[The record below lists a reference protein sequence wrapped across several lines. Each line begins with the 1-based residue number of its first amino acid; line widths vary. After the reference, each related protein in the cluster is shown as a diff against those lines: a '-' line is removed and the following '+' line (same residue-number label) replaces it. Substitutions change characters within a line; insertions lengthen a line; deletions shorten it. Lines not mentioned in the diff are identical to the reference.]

1 MFSILFLPFKKNF
14 AQQAPP
20 IMERGLYVDDFL
32 RFNSSAELMPES
44 SILGVDAQQ
53 DGIFEKE
60 DELLEYARDNHFTI
74 LTLYETEPAF
84 SNTTYY
90 AWNAHTGRMETMQ
103 EHLCRF
109 ISKAKSDYCIKEIY
123 AAVGSSGEGQT
134 IAEYNEQFKIATPA
148 FELSLEELTY
158 ASTRLKILVG
168 SYPEAHPMHYASEI
182 AKFALR
188 VAHFQSCN
196 NTISKFDGVT
206 SEYEFWNNHNYT
218 GFEELMTDLDDIKY
232 SFLSATIGRHFY
244 INVYYGKNGVSQS
257 STSEIAFLDGTI
269 SSKRIADRIFFES
282 YSQSPFSTNSG
293 LPTRKENYFGEDIS
307 IPPTTGEL
315 ETKANTQISTIFAAE
330 ARRNGSTNDF
340 QGKWMENY
348 GTGDQVNNIFEC
360 EKQNFLNWISAGN
373 TKKGD
378 NQMYP
383 GAYQWFSSSYL
394 LKSFKNQPL
403 FYIEYPNACTS
414 QPNYKIMYKGPTES
428 GLNLHFVLTGPVAL
442 TLNTNS
448 PDIAITPDLFFIN
461 QVLPSGNYT
470 ATLTIANTCGSG
482 GKSYSES
489 FVVPATTS
497 PQIAA
502 IGYQGSTINVCD
514 GEKII
519 LKAPLDYVY
528 QWTKNGVDLL
538 DDDATKQ
545 FYPVTEAG
553 IYNCKL
559 SCSGVPVNPV
569 NDIDVRMKYNPYVSI
584 TAVPAGG
591 SNYNLI
597 AEIANVRNGIG
608 LINCPGMLRY
618 EWTTGETMN
627 MITVNRNTPKK
638 YSVTVWN
645 VDPSNSCRSSNS
657 IYVSGSSQGH
667 SPFKLTPSA
676 NNCSGSAG
684 TTKLKIEVIDA
695 VNDPA
700 WNSGTDITK
709 GVISDGASTKYITWY
724 SNPEITV
731 DGLDPGRYVA
741 TATVNGTALA
751 AATASTPFL
760 PTTFNVGSP
769 FSPSSIVGIPTVS
782 PATCKGTA
790 TGSVSIT
797 LNGIGDYTVTLI
809 GSSKKQTVTLS
820 GSNLPVNFTGLPA
833 GHYGLKIHNDCNFEY
848 LDNLIVADA
857 VGLTVTPTISP
868 VQCYT
873 PGWTGT
879 ISLAVSGGTT
889 PYTYSW
895 HNGGSTNSIT
905 EIPGSYTCTITSNS
919 CSEEF
924 KYKISQGSEIHLTTT
939 CAEDGNTHLLIFGG
953 NGNYDQTS
961 LSPFQP
967 VIGSPG
973 EYSAPPG
980 NYTLTATDDQGCASN
995 ATSIAIPASA
1005 VSIAQAGD
1013 DQVVCGNPDMN
1024 VFLEANTPVLGT
1036 GAWSIILGN
1045 GGVISR
1051 PNSPTSLFTGII
1063 GESYLLRWTITGAA
1077 GCSSYDNVKITF
1089 HESTHPTPASAG
1101 PDQVICGTQAILA
1114 GNIPVV
1120 GTGKWTIIDGVGQ
1133 LDYPEAPN
1141 AIFTGSSDN
1150 QNVYSYTLR
1159 WTIMNGDCPSSDE
1172 ILITSCRAANAAQA
1186 GPDQTIA
1193 CGTNPVQ
1200 TTLQALSSGNHD
1212 GLWSIIS
1219 GVNGGFSS
1227 NINKNATF
1235 TGVAGETYLLRWT
1248 LTRNNSPTPQIACT
1262 SSDDVVIKFS
1272 PVIDVNAG
1280 PDQVLCNENTA
1291 LLNATKPAIS
1301 GEGTWTVFSG
1311 TGGGFTNANDPYTT
1325 FTGIAGNNYVLRW
1338 TIIPTGGCGT
1348 TVFDDVQI
1356 KFPTNAVTASNAGAD
1371 QKLCG
1376 LTTNLDANLPSLTET
1391 GTWTIISG
1399 IGGNIV
1405 NSADN
1410 LSSFSG
1416 QNGETYHLEWK
1427 ISDGGCES
1435 TDELIISI
1443 LANPNLAPNAG
1454 PDQLSLCGSIS
1465 ANLAGNSQGSYTGK
1479 WTVMSGGQGSFLNDS
1494 DPNTTFTGT
1503 AGNSYT
1509 LQWTISNSWC
1519 SLNDDVEIS
1528 FPQNPTT
1535 ALAGSDQPT
1544 CNTSIV
1550 LDANNAWVGVGT
1562 WSVFS
1567 GPNTNS
1573 NQFNNENY
1581 SKATFTPTSV
1591 GVYVLRWTI
1600 SNSPCTASS
1609 DDVSITFNPRP
1620 TIANAGPDQ
1629 LNVCVTTSTG
1639 NVVLAANTP
1648 NNGTGVWSVYNGVS
1662 GGSFTLNS
1670 DPTTTFTGAV
1680 GPTYV
1685 LQWTISNGLCTA
1697 SSDLVSVS
1705 FKNNVIAN
1713 AGADQVVCTSG
1724 STGLYGNSPG
1734 NSTGAWSLVSG
1745 SGTITNPNSQNATL
1759 SNFGT
1764 GPNVFKWEITNPN
1777 CGTNSDLVTI
1787 NGFAPPSGPSNS
1799 AGPDQAICINSVTLT
1814 ALQPTTGTGAWSKIS
1829 GSGTILSPNTLS
1841 TSVTG
1846 LSRGENKFKWRVN
1859 NGPCNALTDEVII
1872 TVDEP
1877 ANAGPD
1883 QTNLCNVTSTT
1894 LAANTPVSG
1903 IGTWS
1908 IVSSTGGVGSFLDTH
1923 RPDATFSSD
1932 ITGVTYTLRWTTPSL
1947 TCTNTDDVVITFNN
1961 DNITISNAGPD
1972 QFVCGSTSATL
1983 AANQASGFG
1992 ETGTW
1997 YVMNGSGG
2005 SFSSIHNEQATF
2017 TGVIGESYRLRWE
2030 ISKTPCANSF
2040 DDVIIAFTD
2049 NSNPLPMNSTIS
2061 GGTYYVGSSF
2071 SLASVSGNTMS
2082 ISGNCKINFA
2092 QGVHITVPTGE
2103 TLIINNS
2110 TLKSCG
2116 GNMWGGIVVETGG
2129 TLKID
2134 QNSVIEDA
2142 EIGADFADGSH
2153 CQISNTIFNKC
2164 FISARLQGN
2173 VDDSKYFRNVK
2184 FYCSDFVGQPTKLL
2198 SPHNGERAAG
2208 ISLINSSLRIT
2219 GNDITEFKNLRS
2231 AINSFNTSEVAL
2243 SISKCSFNDLE
2254 DPDHLILTRG
2264 IEMSRGAL
2272 SVSESNFTNC
2282 DVAVYS
2288 IDCGVNVVHSNF
2300 DNLNTAIS
2308 ASHPLNRSVNISY
2321 NNINCKRSGVDLLLM
2336 EGAYRAQVL
2345 SNSIV
2350 VGDPSHPT
2358 LFNSYGIQYSS
2369 SSTTYNNSR
2378 IGGSLSY
2385 NNITLLSKGEAIGM
2399 NFKTGMTVSN
2409 NFIALQNSSVSD
2421 NQIGVKS
2428 LNNKKVAASCNYIS
2442 GDDASSG
2449 GKQTA
2454 MDITA
2459 GKPVDP
2465 RVSCNTFFN
2474 AHEGLVLM
2482 GNQGQ
2487 ATLRHNHFDSDYS
2500 GLHLKGSTFVG
2511 PQFHLGNYW
2520 TGTYA
2525 NDLAAKNETFA
2536 AIPNQNERIFVNANP
2551 GDIYFPLAGTPN
2563 WFVYDSNDDEDDCS
2577 FPVTIGGNTYQ
2588 LDECSSILPVI
2599 SEAARTRPTDVP
2611 IIRDLLPLSD
2621 FREEIRY
2628 MAMDEIFARIDEFPE
2643 LRDNNLT
2650 YGEFYDSIVNNSN
2663 IERFGEVVSTE
2674 VNWDGATESLVQNI
2688 ESKDNLISWHLAQI
2702 AYNDSV
2708 GDSTHLALNSIH
2720 MQDIETFGQE
2730 SEVLKQLLETGEYP
2744 RILQARLV
2752 NEDIEINNLI
2762 EDNLRTMNDVRLN
2775 ALERESFEFTSD
2787 EMDLISQIAHQCPL
2801 AGGDG
2806 VSIARA
2812 LYALNHPNEY
2822 YNDKSACLFAGYFRK
2837 ARPKGDDKMASSA
2850 LSYFTVNPNPASENL
2865 QLSYFATGTTNLELT
2880 IYNSLEQKVKS
2891 VTLPYDSREYRLNCS
2906 NLQNGV
2912 YMYSVRLNSESVYQ
2926 GKICIINE

>member
-1 MFSILFLPFKKNF
+1 M
-14 AQQAPP
+14 
-20 IMERGLYVDDFL
+20 
-32 RFNSSAELMPES
+32 
-44 SILGVDAQQ
+44 
-53 DGIFEKE
+53 
-60 DELLEYARDNHFTI
+60 
-74 LTLYETEPAF
+74 
-84 SNTTYY
+84 
-90 AWNAHTGRMETMQ
+90 
-103 EHLCRF
+103 
-109 ISKAKSDYCIKEIY
+109 
-123 AAVGSSGEGQT
+123 
-134 IAEYNEQFKIATPA
+134 
-148 FELSLEELTY
+148 
-158 ASTRLKILVG
+158 
-168 SYPEAHPMHYASEI
+168 
-182 AKFALR
+182 
-188 VAHFQSCN
+188 
-196 NTISKFDGVT
+196 
-206 SEYEFWNNHNYT
+206 
-218 GFEELMTDLDDIKY
+218 
-232 SFLSATIGRHFY
+232 
-244 INVYYGKNGVSQS
+244 
-257 STSEIAFLDGTI
+257 
-269 SSKRIADRIFFES
+269 
-282 YSQSPFSTNSG
+282 
-293 LPTRKENYFGEDIS
+293 
-307 IPPTTGEL
+307 
-315 ETKANTQISTIFAAE
+315 
-330 ARRNGSTNDF
+330 
-340 QGKWMENY
+340 
-348 GTGDQVNNIFEC
+348 
-360 EKQNFLNWISAGN
+360 
-373 TKKGD
+373 
-378 NQMYP
+378 
-383 GAYQWFSSSYL
+383 
-394 LKSFKNQPL
+394 
-403 FYIEYPNACTS
+403 
-414 QPNYKIMYKGPTES
+414 
-428 GLNLHFVLTGPVAL
+428 
-442 TLNTNS
+442 
-448 PDIAITPDLFFIN
+448 
-461 QVLPSGNYT
+461 
-470 ATLTIANTCGSG
+470 
-482 GKSYSES
+482 
-489 FVVPATTS
+489 
-497 PQIAA
+497 
-502 IGYQGSTINVCD
+502 
-514 GEKII
+514 
-519 LKAPLDYVY
+519 
-528 QWTKNGVDLL
+528 
-538 DDDATKQ
+538 
-545 FYPVTEAG
+545 
-553 IYNCKL
+553 
-559 SCSGVPVNPV
+559 
-569 NDIDVRMKYNPYVSI
+569 
-584 TAVPAGG
+584 
-591 SNYNLI
+591 
-597 AEIANVRNGIG
+597 
-608 LINCPGMLRY
+608 
-618 EWTTGETMN
+618 
-627 MITVNRNTPKK
+627 
-638 YSVTVWN
+638 
-645 VDPSNSCRSSNS
+645 
-657 IYVSGSSQGH
+657 
-667 SPFKLTPSA
+667 
-676 NNCSGSAG
+676 
-684 TTKLKIEVIDA
+684 
-695 VNDPA
+695 
-700 WNSGTDITK
+700 
-709 GVISDGASTKYITWY
+709 
-724 SNPEITV
+724 
-731 DGLDPGRYVA
+731 
-741 TATVNGTALA
+741 
-751 AATASTPFL
+751 
-760 PTTFNVGSP
+760 
-769 FSPSSIVGIPTVS
+769 
-782 PATCKGTA
+782 
-790 TGSVSIT
+790 
-797 LNGIGDYTVTLI
+797 
-809 GSSKKQTVTLS
+809 
-820 GSNLPVNFTGLPA
+820 
-833 GHYGLKIHNDCNFEY
+833 
-848 LDNLIVADA
+848 
-857 VGLTVTPTISP
+857 
-868 VQCYT
+868 
-873 PGWTGT
+873 
-879 ISLAVSGGTT
+879 
-889 PYTYSW
+889 
-895 HNGGSTNSIT
+895 
-905 EIPGSYTCTITSNS
+905 
-919 CSEEF
+919 
-924 KYKISQGSEIHLTTT
+924 
-939 CAEDGNTHLLIFGG
+939 
-953 NGNYDQTS
+953 
-961 LSPFQP
+961 
-967 VIGSPG
+967 
-973 EYSAPPG
+973 
-980 NYTLTATDDQGCASN
+980 TATDDQGCASN

-2720 MQDIETFGQE
+2720 MQDIETLGQE